1 MPTYYV
7 ERDGHIMTTENPEC
21 WPSHKRLP
29 TKEGWLRY
37 REQCRQELLA
47 ILKPGM
53 TVYTI
58 LRSCSKSGM
67 KRTISLFV
75 IPDDGDG
82 KPGVRTINHRVA
94 QLIGAREVDGGIV
107 MTGCG
112 MDMGFSAVYSLGRA
126 LWPDGTPEPH
136 GRRNGAPDTDGG
148 YALNHRWA

>member
-1 MPTYYV
+1 MTTSYV
-7 ERDGHIMTTENPEC
+7 ERDGHIMATDNPSF
-21 WPSHKRLP
+21 WPDHKRLP
-29 TKEGWLRY
+29 AKEGFIRY

-47 ILKPGM
+47 IIKPGM

-58 LRSCSKSGM
+58 LRSVSRSGM

-82 KPGVRTINHRVA
+82 KPEPRTINHKVA
-94 QLIGAREVDGGIV
+94 QLIGAREDDDGIV

-112 MDMGFSAVYSLGRA
+112 MDMGFQAVYSLGAA

-136 GRRNGAPDTDGG
+136 GRRNGADDSSGG
-148 YALNHRWA
+148 YALRHSWI